1 MGVWVELLTACRP
14 SATFANEFL
23 YKTET
28 LQPLRLNFYAMQS
41 LRFYKKSIFKPAGPP
56 ECLQGLEIDSH
67 FRQTFCMG
75 AGWIFMHGGRSAGK
89 EYGMSRLENEG
100 SCCVIVSNYIDIPI
114 LRVGYRTYCRTHLI
128 VLIRYRHRI
137 NDCSIT

>member
-41 LRFYKKSIFKPAGPP
+41 LRFYKKSISKPAGMSARLGNRFALPADI
-56 ECLQGLEIDSH
+56 L
-67 FRQTFCMG
+67 
-75 AGWIFMHGGRSAGK
+75 HG
-89 EYGMSRLENEG
+89 
-100 SCCVIVSNYIDIPI
+100 C
-114 LRVGYRTYCRTHLI
+114 RVDFYTRRNVCE
-128 VLIRYRHRI
+128 
-137 NDCSIT
+137 